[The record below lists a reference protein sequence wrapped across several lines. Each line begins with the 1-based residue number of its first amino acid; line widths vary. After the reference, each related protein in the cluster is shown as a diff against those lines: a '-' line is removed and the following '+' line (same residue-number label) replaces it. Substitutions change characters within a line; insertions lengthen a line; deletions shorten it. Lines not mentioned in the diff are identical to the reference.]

1 MPEATPPKS
10 GPDGGAE
17 GPMKDAEPA
26 GKVAKITKPLSP
38 VQRRISAHKSRVAQA
53 LRPWATR
60 ATNMLTGTAW
70 FAKLAKKTFHQFDI
84 DHNGQLNE
92 AELYACLLKI
102 NDELNFRLPTHV
114 MGPNRAD
121 VSALMKKFD
130 GDKSGG
136 LDFDEFLKL
145 ARQVYGVTSLRFSVP
160 VHVAV
165 VILLRLLVLPIIANA
180 IVAAGKAIGN
190 GCGIFAWLPVS
201 VWVVVLEVALRA
213 VWASYLEPL

>member
-70 FAKLAKKTFHQFDI
+70 FAKLAKKVGATAHDAFPLFLPPP
-84 DHNGQLNE
+84 N
-92 AELYACLLKI
+92 ALLQS
-102 NDELNFRLPTHV
+102 PT
-114 MGPNRAD
+114 
-121 VSALMKKFD
+121 
-130 GDKSGG
+130 
-136 LDFDEFLKL
+136 
-145 ARQVYGVTSLRFSVP
+145 
-160 VHVAV
+160 
-165 VILLRLLVLPIIANA
+165 
-180 IVAAGKAIGN
+180 
-190 GCGIFAWLPVS
+190 
-201 VWVVVLEVALRA
+201 
-213 VWASYLEPL
+213 